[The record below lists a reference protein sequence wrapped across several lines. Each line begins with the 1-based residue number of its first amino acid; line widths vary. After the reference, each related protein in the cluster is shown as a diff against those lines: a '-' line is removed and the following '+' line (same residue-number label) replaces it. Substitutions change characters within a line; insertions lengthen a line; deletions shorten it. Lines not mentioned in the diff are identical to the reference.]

1 MAILVE
7 EQQTFNWK
15 IPVFFVIT
23 LAAVGGLVY
32 YLFFAPVPGIEF
44 IAPASVK
51 STTELSNVE
60 LNLGVGTELIK
71 NFRRYTGQPSVGQI
85 GKENPFVKY

>member
-1 MAILVE
+1 MAILIQ
-7 EQQTFNWK
+7 EQQAFNWK
-15 IPVFFVIT
+15 ALVIFIVS
-23 LAAVGGLVY
+23 LLAVGGSIY
-32 YLFFAPVPGIEF
+32 YLFFAPVPGIEI

-51 STTELSNVE
+51 STMELSNVE
-60 LNLGVGTELIK
+60 LDLSVSAELIK

>member
-1 MAILVE
+1 MAILIQ
-7 EQQTFNWK
+7 EQQAFNWK
-15 IPVFFVIT
+15 ALVIFMVS
-23 LAAVGGLVY
+23 LAVVGGLIY

-44 IAPASVK
+44 IAPASIK

-60 LNLGVGTELIK
+60 LDLGVSTELIK

-85 GKENPFVKY
+85 GRENPFVKF